1 MNNFIKLFYD
11 HYNKVCITGE
21 LEDEQQLVVVS
32 AHIWRKYAQKYSAG
46 KLKQKKAH
54 QTKVA
59 YEKHFK
65 NILR

>member
-21 LEDEQQLVVVS
+21 SEDEQQLVVVS

-46 KLKQKKAH
+46 KLKQKKNIRPRWH
-54 QTKVA
+54 MKNIL
-59 YEKHFK
+59 K